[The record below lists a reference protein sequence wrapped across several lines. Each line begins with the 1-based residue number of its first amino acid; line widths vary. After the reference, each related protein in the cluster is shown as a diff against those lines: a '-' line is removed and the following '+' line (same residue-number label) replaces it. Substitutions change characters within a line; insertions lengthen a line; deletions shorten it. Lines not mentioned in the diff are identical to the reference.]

1 MNQLLTRMLKN
12 KRFEKQKKNNNI
24 FDIIDLVQQTN
35 RLINHRLLL

>member
-1 MNQLLTRMLKN
+1 MLKN